1 MGVDR
6 ITKGIMKSEKGRLRK
21 ALIVKEQVDKKKP
34 TKETKN
40 NQKTR
45 ESDQESQKI
54 SHVSGSKE
62 TMYN

>member
-40 NQKTR
+40 NQKRR

-54 SHVSGSKE
+54 SRVSGSKE